1 MDILLQKKYYDSGV
15 HLSKPSKTCWI
26 ACFSLYVDTQA
37 LCGRKGDNKNTWRGS
52 LQAFLFCNC
61 SSLFHDS
68 ITILTV
74 DYTIFKKVLQLVVK
88 TDAIS
93 QSTVQR
99 YDHLQCCGIM
109 RYFEPTANW
118 SDVLRLLRTV
128 IKNENKT
135 MSIRIFLAV
144 GLNYLYFIWSSE
156 RWAVSSLH
164 LHPYCKHRSHSS
176 HSL

>member
-1 MDILLQKKYYDSGV
+1 MILEFICPSLLRHVELLVFLCMLIHRHCVVAREITKIHEEV
-15 HLSKPSKTCWI
+15 VSK
-26 ACFSLYVDTQA
+26 F
-37 LCGRKGDNKNTWRGS
+37 
-52 LQAFLFCNC
+52 FLFCNC

-128 IKNENKT
+128 IENENKT

-156 RWAVSSLH
+156 RWAVRSLH